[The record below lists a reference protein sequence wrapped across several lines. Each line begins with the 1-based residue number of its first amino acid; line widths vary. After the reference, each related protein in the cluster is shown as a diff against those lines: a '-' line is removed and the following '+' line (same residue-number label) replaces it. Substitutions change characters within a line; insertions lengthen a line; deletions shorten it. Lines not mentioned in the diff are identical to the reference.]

1 MFELE
6 KVISTLKKLVNKK
19 DVLFILLLI
28 IVYFATR
35 LIRLDRFPIFSDE
48 GIYIHWAKVA
58 WHDASWRFISLTD
71 GKQPLQTWGTIPFL
85 KLFPNNALLAGRL
98 FSVMTG
104 FVGFVGFFVLLF
116 YLFGKR
122 TALLGTLLYVLC
134 PYFLFYD
141 RMALVDSGV
150 NAGFIWIFFFSI
162 LLARTQRLD
171 TTLLFGLVAGMSL
184 LAKSSVRVFLALSAF
199 SPVLFIEKNIR
210 LFFKK
215 SLNYYFLFGIGTII
229 SLAIYNIQRL
239 SPFFHFVAEK
249 NKTFV
254 MTFGEFV
261 KSPFSVFF
269 HNIQIIP
276 VYVLG
281 EMGWVL
287 GLFGLLG
294 LLYLYR
300 KDKRLL
306 MYFLLWLI
314 LPYLIISFF
323 SIVIYPRYLI
333 FLGTLIIILTSYF
346 LGNIKKISYLVM
358 SLFILII
365 IFLYF
370 DFSIIFQPKLLPF
383 PEIDRGQYIEG
394 ATAAWG
400 AKDIV
405 TYARDRSTEK
415 PVIILAEGNFG
426 LIGDVLDVFTRKDDR
441 IFIKGYWPL
450 EEKQLLENKKELA
463 KNTVLVV
470 FAQKKEFPL
479 NWSLK
484 LIQKFAKPGGKSTIY
499 LFELQ
504 R

>member
-1 MFELE
+1 MFKIEEILLA
-6 KVISTLKKLVNKK
+6 LKKLISRK
-19 DVLFILLLI
+19 DVLFIFLLI
-28 IVYFATR
+28 IGYFATR
-35 LIRLDRFPIFSDE
+35 LVRLDRFPIFSDE

-98 FSVMTG
+98 FSVATG
-104 FVGFVGFFVLLF
+104 LAGLVGIFTLLF
-116 YLFGKR
+116 YLFGKKS
-122 TALLGTLLYVLC
+122 AFLGSFLYILC

-150 NAGFIWIFFFSI
+150 NAGSIWIFFFSI
-162 LLARTQRLD
+162 LLAKTQRLD
-171 TTLLFGLVAGMSL
+171 AALLFGLVTGMSL
-184 LAKSSVRVFLALSAF
+184 LAKSSVRVFLALSAL
-199 SPVLFIEKNIR
+199 SPVLFVEKNIK
-210 LFFKK
+210 LFFRKTI
-215 SLNYYFLFGIGTII
+215 NYYFLFVIVTIL
-229 SLAIYNIQRL
+229 SFAIYNVQRL
-239 SPFFHFVAEK
+239 SPFFHFVSEK

-281 EMGWVL
+281 EMGWVVAI
-287 GLFGLLG
+287 FGLLG
-294 LLYLYR
+294 LILLYK
-300 KDKRLL
+300 KDKRLFS
-306 MYFLLWLI
+306 YFLLWLI
-314 LPYLIISFF
+314 LPYLVIAFLSK
-323 SIVIYPRYLI
+323 VIYPRYLI
-333 FLGTLIIILTSYF
+333 FLGTIIIILASYF
-346 LGNIKKISYLVM
+346 LANIRKTSHLILSLLV
-358 SLFILII
+358 LTIV
-365 IFLYF
+365 FLYF
-370 DFSIIFQPKLLPF
+370 DYSIVFQPKLLPF
-383 PEIDRGQYIEG
+383 PEIDRGQYVEG

-405 TYARDRSTEK
+405 DYAREKSLDK

-426 LIGDVLDVFTRKDDR
+426 LIGDVLDVFTKKDDH

-450 EEKQLLENKKELA
+450 EEKQILENKKELA

-470 FAQKKEFPL
+470 FAQKKEFPQ
-479 NWSLK
+479 NWPLK
-484 LIQKFAKPGGKSTIY
+484 LIQKFEKPGGRSTIY
-499 LFELQ
+499 LFEL